1 MTKKSRTKSKAKA
14 KTKSKT
20 KEVSMRIGV
29 LTGGGDV
36 PGLNAAIRAV
46 ARRAFYYDWEV
57 RAIKNGWAGL
67 IEGNITPLT
76 PSQVSG
82 ILHIGGTILGASR
95 TNPFKDK
102 ALVRSCLDNI
112 EAFSLDG
119 VVAIGGEDTL
129 GVAAQLAEM
138 GAPVVGVPKTID
150 NDVSGTDYTI
160 GFDSAVALVADAL
173 DRLHTT
179 ASAHHR
185 AIVVEVM
192 GRHAGWIAVI
202 GGMAGGADYI
212 FIPEVES
219 SLEQVCAHVRR
230 RWEQGKRFSIIVV
243 SEGAKIKEIVHSE
256 GELGDRDEFGHVRLD
271 RRGLGETVAKEIE
284 KRTGFETRCV
294 VLGHLQRGG
303 SPTVFDR
310 VLATRLGACAVD
322 LIKESKFGYMT
333 ALRCNQVEAIPLSEA
348 MSKIK
353 TVDPKLHELAQ
364 TFF

>member
-1 MTKKSRTKSKAKA
+1 
-14 KTKSKT
+14 
-20 KEVSMRIGV
+20 MRIGV

-46 ARRAFYYDWEV
+46 ARRAFNYGWEV

-67 IEGNITPLT
+67 VEGNIVPLT
-76 PSQVSG
+76 SRQVSG
-82 ILHIGGTILGASR
+82 ILHVGGTILGASR
-95 TNPFKDK
+95 TNPFRDQ
-102 ALVRSCLDNI
+102 ALVRSCLDNVEI
-112 EAFSLDG
+112 FGLDG
-119 VVAIGGEDTL
+119 VVVIGGEDTL
-129 GVAAQLAEM
+129 GVAARLAEVD
-138 GAPVVGVPKTID
+138 APVVGVPKTID
-150 NDVSGTDYTI
+150 NDVPGTDYTI
-160 GFDSAVALVADAL
+160 GFDTAVTTVAESL

-219 SLEQVCAHVRR
+219 SIEEVCQHVEQRWRR
-230 RWEQGKRFSIIVV
+230 GKQFSIIVV
-243 SEGAKIKEIVHSE
+243 SEGAQIKEIVHTE
-256 GELGDRDEFGHVRLD
+256 DELGEKDEFGHVRLD

-284 KRTGFETRCV
+284 KRTGFETRSV
-294 VLGHLQRGG
+294 LLGHLQRGG

-310 VLATRLGACAVD
+310 VLATRLGAFAVE
-322 LIKESKFGYMT
+322 LVKEGNFGHMA
-333 ALRCNQVEAIPLSEA
+333 ALRGNQIEAVPLSLVMKEL
-348 MSKIK
+348 K
-353 TVDPKLHELAQ
+353 TIDPKLHELAQ

>member
-1 MTKKSRTKSKAKA
+1 
-14 KTKSKT
+14 
-20 KEVSMRIGV
+20 MRIGV

-46 ARRAFYYDWEV
+46 ARRAFYYDCEV

-67 IEGNITPLT
+67 VEGNIVPLT
-76 PSQVSG
+76 SKQVSG
-82 ILHIGGTILGASR
+82 ILHVGGTILGASR
-95 TNPFKDK
+95 TNPFRDR
-102 ALVRSCLDNI
+102 ALVRSCQDNI
-112 EAFSLDG
+112 KAFGLDG
-119 VVAIGGEDTL
+119 VVVVGGEDTL
-129 GVAAQLAEM
+129 GVAARLAEM
-138 GAPVVGVPKTID
+138 DAPVVGVPKTID
-150 NDVSGTDYTI
+150 NDVPGTDYTI
-160 GFDSAVALVADAL
+160 GFDTAVTTVAESL

-212 FIPEVES
+212 FTPEVES
-219 SLEQVCAHVRR
+219 SIKEVCQHVKERWRR
-230 RWEQGKRFSIIVV
+230 GKRFSIIVV
-243 SEGAKIKEIVHSE
+243 SEGAQIKEIVHTE
-256 GELGDRDEFGHVRLD
+256 DELGEKDEFGHVRLD

-284 KRTGFETRCV
+284 KRTGFETRSV
-294 VLGHLQRGG
+294 LLGHLQRGG

-310 VLATRLGACAVD
+310 VLATRLGAFAVE
-322 LIKESKFGYMT
+322 LVKEGKFGYMA
-333 ALRCNQVEAIPLSEA
+333 ALRCNEIEAVPLSIVLTE
-348 MSKIK
+348 IK

>member
-1 MTKKSRTKSKAKA
+1 MK
-14 KTKSKT
+14 
-20 KEVSMRIGV
+20 IGI

-46 ARRAFYYDWEV
+46 ARRAFQYGWEV
-57 RAIKNGWAGL
+57 RAIRNGWEGL
-67 IEGNITPLT
+67 VEGNIVPLI
-76 PSQVSG
+76 PIQVSG
-82 ILHIGGTILGASR
+82 ILHVGGTILGSSR

-112 EAFSLDG
+112 EAFGLDG

-129 GVAAQLAEM
+129 GVASQLCDM

-150 NDVSGTDYTI
+150 NDVPGTDYTI
-160 GFDSAVALVADAL
+160 GFDTGVALVTDAL

-179 ASAHHR
+179 ATSHHR

-219 SLEQVCAHVRR
+219 SLQEVCEHVQD
-230 RWEQGKRFSIIVV
+230 RWKRGKQFSIIVV
-243 SEGAKIKEIVHSE
+243 SEGAQIKEITYTE
-256 GELGDRDEFGHVRLD
+256 EALGDKDEFGHVRLD
-271 RRGLGETVAKEIE
+271 RRGLGETVAREIE
-284 KRTGFETRCV
+284 KHTGFETRSV
-294 VLGHLQRGG
+294 LLGHLQRGG
-303 SPTVFDR
+303 TPTVFDR
-310 VLATRLGACAVD
+310 VLATRLGAFAVE
-322 LIKESKFGYMT
+322 LIKEGKFNHMA
-333 ALRCNQVEAIPLSEA
+333 ALHGNTVEAVPLSIVRSEL
-348 MSKIK
+348 K

>member
-1 MTKKSRTKSKAKA
+1 
-14 KTKSKT
+14 
-20 KEVSMRIGV
+20 MRIGV

-46 ARRAFYYDWEV
+46 TRRAFQYGWEV
-57 RAIKNGWAGL
+57 RAIKSGWAGL

-76 PSQVSG
+76 SEQVSG

-95 TNPFKDK
+95 VNPFKDK

-112 EAFSLDG
+112 EAFGLDA
-119 VVAIGGEDTL
+119 VVVIGGEDTL
-129 GVAAQLAEM
+129 GVGARLAEM
-138 GAPVVGVPKTID
+138 DAPVVGVPKTID
-150 NDVSGTDYTI
+150 NDVPGTDYTI
-160 GFDSAVALVADAL
+160 GFDTAVTMVAECL

-192 GRHAGWIAVI
+192 GRHTGWIAVI

-212 FIPEVES
+212 FTPEVES
-219 SLEQVCAHVRR
+219 SIEKVCRHVQE
-230 RWEQGKRFSIIVV
+230 RWKRGKRFSIIVV
-243 SEGAKIKEIVHSE
+243 SEGAQIKEIVYTE
-256 GELGDRDEFGHVRLD
+256 DDLGGKDEFGHVRLD

-284 KRTGFETRCV
+284 RHTGFETRCV

-303 SPTVFDR
+303 SPTGFDR
-310 VLATRLGACAVD
+310 VLATRLGAFAVE
-322 LIKESKFGYMT
+322 LIKEGKFGCMA
-333 ALRCNQVEAIPLSEA
+333 ALHGNEIEAVPLSLVITEL
-348 MSKIK
+348 K

-364 TFF
+364 TFFY

>member
-1 MTKKSRTKSKAKA
+1 
-14 KTKSKT
+14 
-20 KEVSMRIGV
+20 MRIGV

-46 ARRAFYYDWEV
+46 ARRAFNFGWEV
-57 RAIKNGWAGL
+57 RAIRNGWAGL
-67 IEGNITPLT
+67 VEGNIVPLT
-76 PSQVSG
+76 SKQVSG
-82 ILHIGGTILGASR
+82 ILHVGGTILGASR
-95 TNPFKDK
+95 TNPFRDR

-112 EAFSLDG
+112 EAFGLDG
-119 VVAIGGEDTL
+119 VVVIGGEDTL
-129 GVAAQLAEM
+129 GVAARLAEM
-138 GAPVVGVPKTID
+138 DAPVVGVPKTID
-150 NDVSGTDYTI
+150 NDVPGTDYTI
-160 GFDSAVALVADAL
+160 GFDTAVTMVAESL

-219 SLEQVCAHVRR
+219 SIEEVCRHVDDRWRR
-230 RWEQGKRFSIIVV
+230 GKQFSIIVV
-243 SEGAKIKEIVHSE
+243 SEGAQIKEIVHTE
-256 GELGDRDEFGHVRLD
+256 DELGEKDEFGHVRLD

-284 KRTGFETRCV
+284 KRTGFETRSV
-294 VLGHLQRGG
+294 LLGHLQRGG

-310 VLATRLGACAVD
+310 VLATRLGAFAVE
-322 LIKESKFGYMT
+322 LVKESKFGYMA
-333 ALRCNQVEAIPLSEA
+333 ALRGNQIEAVPLSLVMTEL
-348 MSKIK
+348 K
-353 TVDPKLHELAQ
+353 TIDPKLHELAQ

>member
-1 MTKKSRTKSKAKA
+1 
-14 KTKSKT
+14 
-20 KEVSMRIGV
+20 MRIGV

-46 ARRAFYYDWEV
+46 ARRAFQYGWEV
-57 RAIKNGWAGL
+57 RAIRNGWAGL
-67 IEGNITPLT
+67 VEGNIVPLM
-76 PSQVSG
+76 SRQVSG
-82 ILHIGGTILGASR
+82 ILHVGGTILGASR

-112 EAFSLDG
+112 KAFGLDG

-129 GVAAQLAEM
+129 GVGAKLAEM

-150 NDVSGTDYTI
+150 NDVPGTDYTI
-160 GFDSAVALVADAL
+160 GFDTAVSMVAESL

-212 FIPEVES
+212 FTPEVES
-219 SLEQVCAHVRR
+219 SIEQVCQHVQN
-230 RWEQGKRFSIIVV
+230 RWKRGKQFSIIVV
-243 SEGAKIKEIVHSE
+243 SEGAQIKEIIHTE
-256 GELGDRDEFGHVRLD
+256 EELGGKDEFGHVRLD

-284 KRTGFETRCV
+284 KRTGFETRSV
-294 VLGHLQRGG
+294 LLGHLQRGG

-310 VLATRLGACAVD
+310 VLATRLGAFAVE
-322 LIKESKFGYMT
+322 LIKEGKFGQMT
-333 ALRCNQVEAIPLSEA
+333 ALRGNEIEAVPLSLVLTD
-348 MSKIK
+348 IK

>member
-1 MTKKSRTKSKAKA
+1 
-14 KTKSKT
+14 
-20 KEVSMRIGV
+20 MRIGV

-46 ARRAFYYDWEV
+46 ARRAFNFGWEV
-57 RAIKNGWAGL
+57 RAIRNGWAGL
-67 IEGNITPLT
+67 VEGSIVPLT
-76 PSQVSG
+76 SKQISG
-82 ILHIGGTILGASR
+82 ILHVGGTILGASR
-95 TNPFKDK
+95 TNPFRDR

-112 EAFSLDG
+112 QAFSLDG
-119 VVAIGGEDTL
+119 VVVIGGEDTL
-129 GVAAQLAEM
+129 GVAARLAEM
-138 GAPVVGVPKTID
+138 DAPVVGVPKTID
-150 NDVSGTDYTI
+150 NDVPGTDYTI
-160 GFDSAVALVADAL
+160 GFDTAVTMVAESL

-219 SLEQVCAHVRR
+219 SIEEVCQHVDDRWRR
-230 RWEQGKRFSIIVV
+230 GKQFSIIVV
-243 SEGAKIKEIVHSE
+243 SEGAQIKEIVHTE
-256 GELGDRDEFGHVRLD
+256 DELGEKDEFGHVRLD

-284 KRTGFETRCV
+284 KRTGFETRSV
-294 VLGHLQRGG
+294 LLGHLQRGG

-310 VLATRLGACAVD
+310 VLATRLGAFAVE
-322 LIKESKFGYMT
+322 LVKESKFGYMA
-333 ALRCNQVEAIPLSEA
+333 ALRGNQIEAVPLSLVMTEL
-348 MSKIK
+348 K